1 MSVRSRRFSPALFA
15 PVFTLVLVSAVP
27 AQVPTPTIEGPITS
41 PGSIVLRSTS
51 FDLGQVGYMEEEYF
65 IAGIASA
72 YTNTGPL
79 GLDGRWSVTP
89 GNTAPYKTRI
99 VVRRPID
106 ARKFNGTAVVEWL
119 NVTAGL
125 DVAVDWTFA
134 HTELIRDG
142 FAWVGVSAQYV
153 GVEGGPGIV
162 PGPSQPLK
170 TANPARYGSLDH
182 PGDSFSYDIFSQAAR
197 AIRVPSGPNPLG
209 DLKLERVI
217 ATGHSQSAFRL
228 VTYIDAIHPLA
239 RVYDGYLVHSR
250 GSVGAPLSEAPEATI
265 GVAGSAMIRSDLDV
279 PVLMLETE
287 TDLTSALV
295 GYFNARQ
302 PDGDRVRL
310 WEVAGAAHLDAYL
323 LIAGGADRG
332 ESPSIVDLVVSPIP
346 GPGAVACG
354 MPINSGPHHFV
365 LNAAFAALDRWVR
378 IGKPP
383 RPAPRLEIAVG
394 SSVTIVR
401 DANGNASGGVRTPQ
415 VDVPIAAFT
424 GGQSGTFLCM
434 LAGTTTPFDP
444 AMVRRLYPSH
454 RTFVSAYAKSLR
466 RAVRTGWILKRD
478 AKLMRVWAARSGP
491 GARRR
496 AQARQ

>member
-1 MSVRSRRFSPALFA
+1 
-15 PVFTLVLVSAVP
+15 
-27 AQVPTPTIEGPITS
+27 
-41 PGSIVLRSTS
+41 
-51 FDLGQVGYMEEEYF
+51 
-65 IAGIASA
+65 
-72 YTNTGPL
+72 
-79 GLDGRWSVTP
+79 VTP

-119 NVTAGL
+119 NVTVGL

-265 GVAGSAMIRSDLDV
+265 AVPGSAMIRSDLDV

-295 GYFNARQ
+295 GYFSARQ

-310 WEVAGAAHLDAYL
+310 WEVAGAAHLDAYV

-332 ESPSIVDLVVSPIP
+332 ESPSIVDLVVSRVP

-354 MPINSGPHHFV
+354 TPINSGPHHFV

-378 IGKPP
+378 VGKPP
-383 RPAPRLEIAVG
+383 RPAPRLEVAVG
-394 SSVTIVR
+394 PSVTIVR
-401 DANGNASGGVRTPQ
+401 DANGNASGGIRTPQ

-454 RTFVSAYAKSLR
+454 RTFVSAYGRSLR

-478 AKLMRVWAARSGP
+478 AKLMRAWAARSGP

-496 AQARQ
+496 AQPRRLLRAREPGRENAPNAEHGPPRRPQ